1 MDYLAPYS
9 DPSVAWPHDTIK
21 ENDRMNMF
29 PILKMADLKYPDGN
43 YLKML
48 EKLPLEER
56 QIRRENLA
64 FPLMR

>member
-1 MDYLAPYS
+1 
-9 DPSVAWPHDTIK
+9 
-21 ENDRMNMF
+21 MNMF